1 MPAPA
6 ASALQTQSPRGG
18 EQTAK
23 LELEIV
29 SRAKRE
35 PKVRREGGSR
45 SGVTGSGERGRE
57 TGRSRKS
64 RRQRQRQAGAR
75 RGRDREG
82 GTGRSGKQKDSCSG
96 AVRKEYLPSS
106 SSVRG
111 RAGRPWDGSGIPHI
125 AAAETRRAEHS
136 LRRGTKWEFSAG
148 VSGLAPSGESYSPFL
163 LINVPKK

>member
-45 SGVTGSGERGRE
+45 SGG
-57 TGRSRKS
+57 
-64 RRQRQRQAGAR
+64 AGQGNR
-75 RGRDREG
+75 P
-82 GTGRSGKQKDSCSG
+82 KQEES
-96 AVRKEYLPSS
+96 E
-106 SSVRG
+106 
-111 RAGRPWDGSGIPHI
+111 
-125 AAAETRRAEHS
+125 AAAEAGGGTEGQGQRGRNRQEWKAE
-136 LRRGTKWEFSAG
+136 R
-148 VSGLAPSGESYSPFL
+148 
-163 LINVPKK
+163 